1 MSHST
6 TNAIPTS
13 RKGAAGYL
21 CGIQQQ
27 YMAKKRPRGAA
38 SASLTPGHAK
48 FRSRRNTLSASP
60 EVLRMKEIPMHTPHK
75 GAFKLL

>member
-27 YMAKKRPRGAA
+27 YMAKK
-38 SASLTPGHAK
+38 GHV
-48 FRSRRNTLSASP
+48 
-60 EVLRMKEIPMHTPHK
+60 VLLQP
-75 GAFKLL
+75 L